1 MFEVLEKA
9 VDRCLKG
16 SRIQQLNEIF
26 ISALF
31 LDFELKK
38 KQYQPNVLY
47 LFILCTLA
55 AACVI
60 CMCVCVCVSWLIL
73 RYQQFMD

>member
-38 KQYQPNVLY
+38 KKTISTKCVVPIYPLHSRCRMCDLY
-47 LFILCTLA
+47 
-55 AACVI
+55 V
-60 CMCVCVCVSWLIL
+60 CVCVCH
-73 RYQQFMD
+73 D